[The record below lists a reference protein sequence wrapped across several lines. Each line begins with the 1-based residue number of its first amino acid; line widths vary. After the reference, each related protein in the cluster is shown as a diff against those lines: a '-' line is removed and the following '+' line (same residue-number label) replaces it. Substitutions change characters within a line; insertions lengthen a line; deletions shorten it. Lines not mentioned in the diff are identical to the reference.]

1 MWFAM
6 TLGIGIVEA
15 SRVQRGWSNPEEP
28 GHYFQKLRVGYIPG
42 DLGFDPLGLKPTDP
56 AEFREMQ
63 NKELQNGRL
72 GMIAAAGFMAQE
84 AASGS
89 TWGTYWGVPDF

>member
-1 MWFAM
+1 M
-6 TLGIGIVEA
+6 
-15 SRVQRGWSNPEEP
+15 
-28 GHYFQKLRVGYIPG
+28 
-42 DLGFDPLGLKPTDP
+42 KPTNP
-56 AEFREMQ
+56 AELFEMQ